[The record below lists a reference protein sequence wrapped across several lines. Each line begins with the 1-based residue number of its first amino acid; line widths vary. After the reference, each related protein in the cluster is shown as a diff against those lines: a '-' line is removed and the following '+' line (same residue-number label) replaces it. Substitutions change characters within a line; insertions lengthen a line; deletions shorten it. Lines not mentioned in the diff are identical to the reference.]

1 MFFVAG
7 LRRGYL
13 GAIVVLAGAA
23 ATLAVIVEPFRWRRV
38 VEYVL
43 ALFGLAEPGYQVQ
56 QSWIALGSGGPLGVG
71 LGQGHQQAF
80 FLPAAHTDF
89 IYSVVGE
96 ELGLLGTLG
105 ILAGFLLIFWRG
117 LRTVVRTADPFG
129 AYLALGLTILIVC
142 EALLHICVCVGLVPP
157 TGLALPFISYGG
169 SSLVASILA
178 VALLLNVSQECNI
191 RACL

>member
-1 MFFVAG
+1 
-7 LRRGYL
+7 
-13 GAIVVLAGAA
+13 
-23 ATLAVIVEPFRWRRV
+23 
-38 VEYVL
+38 
-43 ALFGLAEPGYQVQ
+43 
-56 QSWIALGSGGPLGVG
+56 
-71 LGQGHQQAF
+71 
-80 FLPAAHTDF
+80 
-89 IYSVVGE
+89 
-96 ELGLLGTLG
+96 
-105 ILAGFLLIFWRG
+105 